1 MSQQPQPQQ
10 WGPSAAPPRAPRAP
24 RSRARRWARV
34 AAVILAAP
42 ILAASAVNITDA
54 ATGGVFKEGRAATD
68 ALVTL
73 AESILDEFALAET
86 TPATIEVGR
95 PNICAEAPFW
105 APSRVRFS
113 AGIKLS
119 LPNEVRPERVL
130 DFAAS
135 KASELG
141 LKPSQ
146 RSAGFVQFVTA
157 RGTVM
162 NIRAYPGVQGGEGS
176 GSLSITSRCFPRPR
190 GYRSADFETGN
201 RLRNDW
207 SERIGF
213 QTGPL
218 TEARIR

>member
-1 MSQQPQPQQ
+1 MTDAQDRGHAPEE
-10 WGPSAAPPRAPRAP
+10 APPARG
-24 RSRARRWARV
+24 RARRWARIT
-34 AAVILAAP
+34 ALILAAP

-54 ATGGVFKEGRAATD
+54 ATGGVFKEGRAATG

-86 TPATIEVGR
+86 TPATIEVGG
-95 PNICAEAPFW
+95 PVICADAPPW
-105 APSRVRFS
+105 APNRVTFA

-146 RSAGFVQFVTA
+146 RSGTFVQYVTA

-207 SERIGF
+207 PERIGF

-218 TEARIR
+218 SEARVR